1 MLDVG
6 ATWKM
11 STRIPLLSENALP
24 DLDELGEYLKGVP
37 DSMRAY
43 AHRPEVM
50 KVFVQLELELMTRG
64 LVPTVTK
71 VRVAYL
77 TGRLN
82 GGIYT
87 ASHTGGRLMRDF
99 GVSREDLSRMINDD
113 PPSDDPALNALVR
126 YVRLAAVNHSTDQSV
141 EELKKFYSIPEI
153 VELTC
158 VIGLYSWT
166 SRVHDAL
173 GLRVEE
179 RFEKLGG
186 HLIPFKP
193 TYLSSDQTVT
203 Q

>member
-1 MLDVG
+1 
-6 ATWKM
+6 M
-11 STRIPLLSENALP
+11 SSRIPLLPEDALP
-24 DLDELGEYLKGVP
+24 DLVELGKYLKGVP

-43 AHRPEVM
+43 AYRPEVM

-71 VRVAYL
+71 IKVAYL

-82 GGIYT
+82 GGVYT

-99 GVSREDLSRMINDD
+99 GVTRESLVRLLNED

-126 YVRLAAVNHSTDQSV
+126 YVRLAAVNRSTDESFAKLN
-141 EELKKFYSIPEI
+141 EFYKPAEI

-158 VIGLYSWT
+158 VIGLYAWT

-173 GLRVEE
+173 GLQVEE

-186 HLIPFKP
+186 HLIPFNPPK
-193 TYLSSDQTVT
+193 S
-203 Q
+203 